1 MMMHVSGPSSGS
13 AQPLFTSR
21 REILFEIKVVQV
33 HPASQVQ
40 LCEHRVSC
48 LALVRQHSPMDA
60 LPPAKR
66 ARDDQAD
73 FDLRSPTPMKSLI
86 FEK

>member
-1 MMMHVSGPSSGS
+1 MHVSGPPSGS

-21 REILFEIKVVQV
+21 REILFETNVVEV

-48 LALVRQHSPMDA
+48 LPLVSQHSPLWTRFRPPIA
-60 LPPAKR
+60 LAMIRLISTSGHQLRRR
-66 ARDDQAD
+66 A
-73 FDLRSPTPMKSLI
+73 
-86 FEK
+86 